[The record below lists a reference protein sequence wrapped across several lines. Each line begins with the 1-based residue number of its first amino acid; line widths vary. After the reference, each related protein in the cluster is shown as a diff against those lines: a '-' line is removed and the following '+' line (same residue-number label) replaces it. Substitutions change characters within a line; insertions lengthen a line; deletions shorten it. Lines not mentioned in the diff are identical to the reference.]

1 MQSLELEELYRSFTR
16 QMHKIGKEEQELVFS
31 SGSKHAKVML
41 IGEAPGK
48 NEVLQKKPFVG
59 KAGANLESF
68 LEGISLKREELFVTN
83 TVKFRPYRISPK
95 GTIAN
100 RPPTRKEVEICADYL
115 LREIDIVRPR
125 LIVSLGNIAL
135 GAVGQDRSLLIGQVH
150 GQMLSVSIKGI
161 AYPLYP
167 LYHPASILYNPK
179 LKSTYLKDMEQ
190 LKHHIAALDSF
201 S

>member
-1 MQSLELEELYRSFTR
+1 MNLNSLEKLYRRISGTYP
-16 QMHKIGKEEQELVFS
+16 GQELVF
-31 SGSKHAKVML
+31 GDGKPDAGLML
-41 IGEAPGK
+41 VGEAPGRD
-48 NEVLQKKPFVG
+48 EVAQKKPFVG

-100 RPPTRKEVEICADYL
+100 RPPTRKEVELCKAYL
-115 LREIDIVRPR
+115 LEEIDIVRPR

-135 GAVGQDRSLLIGQVH
+135 KAVGQDRNLLIGQVH
-150 GQMLSVSIKGI
+150 GRILSVSIKGI